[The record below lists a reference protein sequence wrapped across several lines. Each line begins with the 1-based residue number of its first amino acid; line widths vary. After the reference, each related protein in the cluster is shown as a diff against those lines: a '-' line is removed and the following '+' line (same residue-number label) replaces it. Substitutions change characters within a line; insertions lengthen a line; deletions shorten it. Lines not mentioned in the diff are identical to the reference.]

1 MNKDIYFTREYA
13 QVNELIEGG
22 KSIFYEIR
30 SRHGH
35 ITLGAIKREIDTL
48 IDGERYF
55 DLTTPYGYGGPV
67 VHECTN
73 PRQLLSEFQEC
84 FTRFAREN
92 NIVSE
97 FVRFN
102 PLFQNQEPFRELYDI
117 SYIRNTV
124 GTDLG
129 CTDDIFQSEFCS
141 TARRKVRKLLRNEKI
156 SCELKRGFD
165 DIEAFIDIYNE
176 TMTRLHA
183 AGFYYFD
190 REYFHQLKRQFGEQ
204 LFTTSVYY
212 EDEIIAMG
220 LYFISGDIIHDH
232 LNGTRSRYLNLS
244 PAYLLK
250 YTAMNWAKDNG
261 FSVIH
266 YGGGVSN
273 SEEDS
278 VLKFKK
284 RFSNATEFKF
294 HIGRKIWN
302 QEVYDR
308 LCLMNG
314 VDRETEFFPAYR
326 ADGGQKKKVAV

>member
-13 QVNELIEGG
+13 QVNELIENGT
-22 KSIFYEIR
+22 SLYYEIK

-35 ITLGAIKREIDTL
+35 ITLGAIKREIDTPV
-48 IDGERYF
+48 DGERYY
-55 DLTTPYGYGGPV
+55 DLITPYGYGGPV
-67 VHECTN
+67 IHECTN
-73 PRQLLSEFQEC
+73 LKQLLSEFQEC
-84 FTRFAREN
+84 FTRYCRDN

-102 PLFQNQEPFRELYDI
+102 PLFQNQEPFREIYDV

-124 GTDLG
+124 GTDLE
-129 CTDDIFQSEFCS
+129 CSEDTFQSEFCS
-141 TARRKVRKLLRNEKI
+141 TARRKVRKLLRNDKI
-156 SCELKRGFD
+156 SCALTKGFE
-165 DIEAFIDIYNE
+165 DIEEFLEIYND
-176 TMTRLHA
+176 TMTRQHA
-183 AGFYYFD
+183 TGFYYFD
-190 REYFHQLKRQFGEQ
+190 REYFYELKRQFGDD

-220 LYFISGDIIHDH
+220 LYFISGNIIHDH
-232 LNGTRSRYLNLS
+232 LNGTRSKYLNFS

-250 YTAMNWAKDNG
+250 YTAMNWAKENG

-284 RFSNATEFKF
+284 RFSNSTEFKF

-302 QEVYDR
+302 HKVYDR
-308 LCLMNG
+308 LCRMTG
-314 VDRETEFFPAYR
+314 ADTETDFFPAYR